1 MNRLKSGYILGLRKT
16 LALGVAV
23 GLLMPML
30 LVPVVHA
37 QEPAE
42 LTPGAAIVSPEIQA
56 RIEKMEQQVAS
67 LYKLLLVK
75 EQQLVKARA
84 EAKSCG
90 FMGSVLFTLGGW
102 VAGVGSLFFWD
113 RWRRRNKANMA
124 PTETI
129 DAYLQQIQDRNA
141 KPVTLAATETEFDY
155 QLDLDSPI
163 PESLENDYA
172 DLGDEELGDND
183 TIETKIDLIKA
194 YIDMGETAAAKE
206 IIREVLAKGSEAQQA
221 IAKGLLDEL
230 G

>member
-1 MNRLKSGYILGLRKT
+1 
-16 LALGVAV
+16 
-23 GLLMPML
+23 
-30 LVPVVHA
+30 
-37 QEPAE
+37 
-42 LTPGAAIVSPEIQA
+42 
-56 RIEKMEQQVAS
+56 
-67 LYKLLLVK
+67 
-75 EQQLVKARA
+75 
-84 EAKSCG
+84 
-90 FMGSVLFTLGGW
+90 
-102 VAGVGSLFFWD
+102 
-113 RWRRRNKANMA
+113 MA